1 MALSIKLTFGV
12 FDGISSMRRPSII
25 ALLFIGHRQNGCYCY
40 ASDKTIASSGE
51 DDDNE
56 SIESDEDYEELTTTA
71 KPLPNPTKQTAFA
84 VPPSPNNRNYIYFT
98 YGKYVVSLLALWL
111 PNDNSAILAQLVMN
125 RTKSVATCVTQA
137 VCEYTLK
144 YVSS

>member
-1 MALSIKLTFGV
+1 M
-12 FDGISSMRRPSII
+12 
-25 ALLFIGHRQNGCYCY
+25 LFIGHRQNGCYCY

-56 SIESDEDYEELTTTA
+56 SIEIDEDYEELTTA
-71 KPLPNPTKQTAFA
+71 KPLPNPTKQPAFA

-111 PNDNSAILAQLVMN
+111 PEDNSAILAQLVMN
-125 RTKSVATCVTQA
+125 RTSNV
-137 VCEYTLK
+137 
-144 YVSS
+144 

>member
-1 MALSIKLTFGV
+1 M
-12 FDGISSMRRPSII
+12 
-25 ALLFIGHRQNGCYCY
+25 LFICHRQNGCYCY

-56 SIESDEDYEELTTTA
+56 SIEIDEDYEELTTA
-71 KPLPNPTKQTAFA
+71 KPLPNPTKQPAFA

-111 PNDNSAILAQLVMN
+111 PEDNSAILAQLVMN
-125 RTKSVATCVTQA
+125 RTSNV
-137 VCEYTLK
+137 
-144 YVSS
+144 